1 MHTRTDVQK
10 PKKKEKK
17 MHTKAHTE
25 TLYDMGFVKNTPT
38 LTFYAKMA

>member
-1 MHTRTDVQK
+1 MSKNQ
-10 PKKKEKK
+10 KKKEKK